1 MIILGDAAGRIV
13 RMLIQTVLGFMIG
26 DKFHETL
33 GVLCEQNHGRRSPM
47 RRLLWSVVHC
57 PPLSPFLSMD
67 AMSYQSDNNL
77 QAALKACKSSFLSV
91 GFFSF
96 FVNALMLVP
105 TFYMIQVSGRVVPSS
120 STSTLLMLTL
130 IMTVLVVTMGAL
142 EWVRSRIMV
151 RISNRLDVLLSRDV
165 YRASFKRALS
175 SGGADATAQSL
186 SDLTSLRQ
194 FFTGSGLFAFFD
206 APWFPIYTIVMF
218 LFHPWFG
225 WITLGC
231 GAVLAILAV
240 VNHRVTGQALATA
253 NKENVASNVVTT
265 KTLRNAEVIESM
277 GMLETLMNRWAK
289 RQRNVMLLQSNASD
303 KGGVVSSTSKT
314 FRTWSQSIML
324 ATGAYLVITH
334 EINPGLLMAGSLL
347 LGRALAP
354 IDQMIG
360 NWKGFV
366 AAKVQYDRLNK
377 VMDDL
382 KNEPER
388 MPLPAPEGHIQ
399 VENLIVAPPGSK
411 APVLRSISFV
421 APAGSIVGIVGPSA
435 AGKSTLVRALMG
447 IWPPQHGVVRL
458 DGADIATWDKQALGP
473 YVGYLP
479 QDIELFE
486 GSISENIARFDKVDP
501 EKVVEAAQ
509 MAGVHE
515 MILMQPDGYDTVI
528 GSEGVNLS
536 GGQRQRI
543 GLARALYGKPRL
555 IVLDE
560 PNSNLD
566 DVGEKALGI
575 ALQKVKES
583 GATVFIVSH
592 RPNILSRLDRVLVMA
607 GGTISLYG
615 ERDKV
620 IAQLAQQQAGNQPRV
635 AKAAPPAGPAAP
647 TAPAGPAAPGAP
659 AAPTP
664 PVAPAG
670 GNPAAPSP
678 ATPNGV

>member
-1 MIILGDAAGRIV
+1 
-13 RMLIQTVLGFMIG
+13 
-26 DKFHETL
+26 
-33 GVLCEQNHGRRSPM
+33 
-47 RRLLWSVVHC
+47 
-57 PPLSPFLSMD
+57 
-67 AMSYQSDNNL
+67 MSSQSENNL

-105 TFYMIQVSGRVVPSS
+105 TFFMIQVSGRVVPSS
-120 STSTLLMLTL
+120 SASTLLMLTL
-130 IMTVLVVTMGAL
+130 ILTFLLLILGSL

-165 YRASFKRALS
+165 YRASFKRALH
-175 SGGADATAQSL
+175 SGGGDATAQSL
-186 SDLTSLRQ
+186 NDLTSLRQ
-194 FFTGSGLFAFFD
+194 FFTGPGVFAFFD
-206 APWFPIYTIVMF
+206 APWFPIYTAIMF

-225 WITLGC
+225 WMTLGC
-231 GAVLAILAV
+231 GAILTVLAV
-240 VNHRVTGQALATA
+240 VNHRVTGQALASA
-253 NKENVASNVVTT
+253 NKENVASNVVTS

-289 RQRNVMLLQSNASD
+289 RQRNVMLLQSQASD
-303 KGGVVSSTSKT
+303 KGGAVSSLSKM
-314 FRTWSQSIML
+314 FRTWSQSFML
-324 ATGAYLVITH
+324 AIGAYLVITH

-347 LGRALAP
+347 LGRALSP
-354 IDQMIG
+354 IDQMI
-360 NWKGFV
+360 NSWKGFV
-366 AAKVQYDRLNK
+366 AAKVQYDRLSK

-382 KNEPER
+382 KKEPER

-399 VENLIVAPPGSK
+399 VENLIVAPPGAK

-458 DGADIATWDKQALGP
+458 DGADISTWDKQALGP

-501 EKVVEAAQ
+501 EKVVQAAQ

-515 MILMQPDGYDTVI
+515 MILMLPDGYDTVI
-528 GSEGVNLS
+528 GSDGVNLS

-543 GLARALYGKPRL
+543 GLARAIYGNPRL

-566 DVGEKALGI
+566 DVGERALGV
-575 ALQKVKES
+575 ALQKLKET

-592 RPNILSRLDRVLVMA
+592 RPNILTRLDRILVMA
-607 GGTISLYG
+607 GGSISLYG
-615 ERDKV
+615 ERDRV
-620 IAQLAQQQAGNQPRV
+620 IAELAAQQAKLQRGSQAASPQ
-635 AKAAPPAGPAAP
+635 
-647 TAPAGPAAPGAP
+647 APA
-659 AAPTP
+659 TP
-664 PVAPAG
+664 PVAPSA
-670 GNPAAPSP
+670 PAAVAP
-678 ATPNGV
+678 ATSTGA

>member
-1 MIILGDAAGRIV
+1 M
-13 RMLIQTVLGFMIG
+13 
-26 DKFHETL
+26 
-33 GVLCEQNHGRRSPM
+33 S
-47 RRLLWSVVHC
+47 S
-57 PPLSPFLSMD
+57 LSE
-67 AMSYQSDNNL
+67 NNL

-96 FVNALMLVP
+96 FVNTLMLVP
-105 TFYMIQVSGRVVPSS
+105 TFYMIQISGRVVPSS
-120 STSTLLMLTL
+120 STSTLLMLTVIL
-130 IMTVLVVTMGAL
+130 TLLLATMGSL
-142 EWVRSRIMV
+142 EWVRSRVMV
-151 RISNRLDVLLSRDV
+151 RISNRLDVMLSRDV
-165 YRASFKRALS
+165 YRASFKRALN
-175 SGGADATAQSL
+175 SGGGDATAQSL
-186 SDLTSLRQ
+186 NDLTALRQ
-194 FFTGSGLFAFFD
+194 FFTGNGLFAFFD
-206 APWFPIYTIVMF
+206 APWFPIYTLVMF

-225 WITLGC
+225 YMTLAC
-231 GAVLAILAV
+231 GAVLTVLAFI
-240 VNHRVTGQALATA
+240 NHRLTANALANA
-253 NKENVASNVVTT
+253 NKENVASNMVTT

-289 RQRNVMLLQSNASD
+289 RQRRIMLLQSEASD
-303 KGGVVSSTSKT
+303 KGGIVTTISKT

-324 ATGAYLVITH
+324 GIGAYLVVTH

-360 NWKGFV
+360 SWKGFV
-366 AAKVQYDRLNK
+366 AAKVQYDRLSK

-382 KNEPER
+382 NKEPER

-399 VENLIVAPPGSK
+399 VENLVVAPPGAK
-411 APVLRSISFV
+411 APVIRNISFV

-435 AGKSTLVRALMG
+435 AGKSTLVRAIMG

-458 DGADIATWDKQALGP
+458 DGADIHSWDKHALGP

-501 EKVVEAAQ
+501 DKVVQAAQ

-515 MILMQPDGYDTVI
+515 MILMLPDGYDTVI
-528 GSEGVNLS
+528 GSDGINLS

-543 GLARALYGKPRL
+543 GLARAIYGNPRL

-566 DVGEKALGI
+566 DVGERALGV
-575 ALQKVKES
+575 ALQKLKET

-592 RPNILSRLDRVLVMA
+592 RPNILSRLDRVLVMS

-615 ERDKV
+615 ERDRV
-620 IAQLAQQQAGNQPRV
+620 IAELAAQQAKGQQRV
-635 AKAAPPAGPAAP
+635 AQPDAAQPPAAGPAAP
-647 TAPAGPAAPGAP
+647 KSAPPATAAAGPVTTTSPG
-659 AAPTP
+659 
-664 PVAPAG
+664 V
-670 GNPAAPSP
+670 
-678 ATPNGV
+678 

>member
-1 MIILGDAAGRIV
+1 
-13 RMLIQTVLGFMIG
+13 
-26 DKFHETL
+26 
-33 GVLCEQNHGRRSPM
+33 
-47 RRLLWSVVHC
+47 
-57 PPLSPFLSMD
+57 
-67 AMSYQSDNNL
+67 MSYQSDNNL
-77 QAALKACKSSFLSV
+77 QAALRACKSSFLSV

-105 TFYMIQVSGRVVPSS
+105 TFFMIQVSGRVVPSS

-130 IMTVLVVTMGAL
+130 IMTVLIVTMGAL

-151 RISNRLDVLLSRDV
+151 RISNRLDIMLSRDV

-175 SGGADATAQSL
+175 SGGGDATAQSL

-194 FFTGSGLFAFFD
+194 FFTGPGLFAFFD

-225 WITLGC
+225 WMTLFC
-231 GAVLAILAV
+231 GAVLAVLAV
-240 VNHRVTGQALATA
+240 VNHRVTGSALAEA

-277 GMLETLMNRWAK
+277 GMLDTLMNRWAR
-289 RQRNVMLLQSNASD
+289 RQRNIMLLQSNASD

-314 FRTWSQSIML
+314 FRIWSQSIML
-324 ATGAYLVITH
+324 AIGAYLVVTH
-334 EINPGLLMAGSLL
+334 QINPGLLMAGSLL
-347 LGRALAP
+347 LGRALSP
-354 IDQMIG
+354 IDQMISS
-360 NWKGFV
+360 WKGFV
-366 AAKVQYDRLNK
+366 AAKVQYDRLSK

-399 VENLIVAPPGSK
+399 VENLIVAPPGAK
-411 APVLRSISFV
+411 APVIRSISFV

-458 DGADIATWDKQALGP
+458 DGADIASWDKHALGP
-473 YVGYLP
+473 HVGYLP

-501 EKVVEAAQ
+501 GKVVEAAQ

-515 MILMQPDGYDTVI
+515 MILMLPDGYDTVI
-528 GSEGVNLS
+528 GSDGVNLS

-543 GLARALYGKPRL
+543 GLARAIYGNPRL

-566 DVGEKALGI
+566 DVGERALGV
-575 ALQKVKES
+575 ALQKLKET

-592 RPNILSRLDRVLVMA
+592 RPNILTRLDRILVMA

-615 ERDKV
+615 ERDRV
-620 IAQLAQQQAGNQPRV
+620 IAELAAQQAKAQQRV
-635 AKAAPPAGPAAP
+635 AQPAAAQPPAAPPAAPNAAPPAAP
-647 TAPAGPAAPGAP
+647 AASPAATTSPG
-659 AAPTP
+659 
-664 PVAPAG
+664 V
-670 GNPAAPSP
+670 
-678 ATPNGV
+678 

>member
-1 MIILGDAAGRIV
+1 L
-13 RMLIQTVLGFMIG
+13 
-26 DKFHETL
+26 TL
-33 GVLCEQNHGRRSPM
+33 VTIYSQNFQARGTGERPSRQSAPCS
-47 RRLLWSVVHC
+47 LEVGGTLPAV
-57 PPLSPFLSMD
+57 FAYLSMD
-67 AMSYQSDNNL
+67 TMSSLSDNNL

-105 TFYMIQVSGRVVPSS
+105 TFYMIQISGRVVPSS

-130 IMTVLVVTMGAL
+130 ILTVLIATMGAL

-151 RISNRLDVLLSRDV
+151 RISNRLDVMLSRDV

-186 SDLTSLRQ
+186 NDLTALRQ

-206 APWFPIYTIVMF
+206 APWFPIYTVVMF

-225 WITLGC
+225 YMTLAC
-231 GAVLAILAV
+231 GLVLAGLAV
-240 VNHRVTGQALATA
+240 VNHRLTANALANA

-289 RQRNVMLLQSNASD
+289 RQRRIMLMQSEASD
-303 KGGVVSSTSKT
+303 KGGIVSTISKT

-324 ATGAYLVITH
+324 AIGAYLVVTH

-347 LGRALAP
+347 LGRALGP

-360 NWKGFV
+360 SWKGFV
-366 AAKVQYDRLNK
+366 AAKVQYDRLSK
-377 VMDDL
+377 VLDDL
-382 KNEPER
+382 SKEPER
-388 MPLPAPEGHIQ
+388 MPLPAPEGQIQ
-399 VENLIVAPPGSK
+399 VENLVVAPPGAK
-411 APVLRSISFV
+411 APVIRNMSFV
-421 APAGSIVGIVGPSA
+421 VPAGSIVGIVGPSA

-458 DGADIATWDKQALGP
+458 DGADIASWDKQALGQ

-486 GSISENIARFDKVDP
+486 GSISENIARFDKIDP
-501 EKVVEAAQ
+501 EKVVQAAQ

-515 MILMQPDGYDTVI
+515 MILMLPDGYDTVI
-528 GSEGVNLS
+528 GSDGVNLS
-536 GGQRQRI
+536 GGQRQRV
-543 GLARALYGKPRL
+543 GLARAIYGNPRL

-566 DVGEKALGI
+566 DVGERALGV
-575 ALQKVKES
+575 ALQKLKET

-592 RPNILSRLDRVLVMA
+592 RPNILTRLDRILVMA
-607 GGTISLYG
+607 GGAISLYG
-615 ERDKV
+615 ERDRV
-620 IAQLAQQQAGNQPRV
+620 IAELAAQQAKGQQRVGQA
-635 AKAAPPAGPAAP
+635 AAAQ
-647 TAPAGPAAPGAP
+647 AP
-659 AAPTP
+659 AAASPNP
-664 PVAPAG
+664 ASPAPAA
-670 GNPAAPSP
+670 AAPVVPTSTG
-678 ATPNGV
+678 A

>member
-1 MIILGDAAGRIV
+1 
-13 RMLIQTVLGFMIG
+13 
-26 DKFHETL
+26 
-33 GVLCEQNHGRRSPM
+33 
-47 RRLLWSVVHC
+47 
-57 PPLSPFLSMD
+57 
-67 AMSYQSDNNL
+67 MSYQSENNL

-105 TFYMIQVSGRVVPSS
+105 TFFMIQVSGRVVPSS

-130 IMTVLVVTMGAL
+130 IMTVLVITMGAL

-151 RISNRLDVLLSRDV
+151 RISNRLSVLLSRDV
-165 YRASFKRALS
+165 YRASFKRALKS
-175 SGGADATAQSL
+175 SGSDPTAQSL
-186 SDLTSLRQ
+186 NDLTSLRQ
-194 FFTGSGLFAFFD
+194 FFTGSALFAFFD
-206 APWFPIYTIVMF
+206 APWFPIYTVVMF

-225 WITLGC
+225 WATLGC
-231 GAVLAILAV
+231 GLVLTVLAV
-240 VNHRVTGQALATA
+240 VNHKVTGTALSTA

-265 KTLRNAEVIESM
+265 KTLRNAEAIESM
-277 GMLETLMNRWAK
+277 GMLETLMDRWAK
-289 RQRNVMLLQSNASD
+289 RQRYIMLLQSDASD
-303 KGGVVSSTSKT
+303 KGGAVSSVSKT
-314 FRTWSQSIML
+314 FRIWSQSIML
-324 ATGAYLVITH
+324 AMGAYLVVTH
-334 EINPGLLMAGSLL
+334 QINPGLMMAGSLL
-347 LGRALAP
+347 LGRALSP

-360 NWKGFV
+360 SWKGYV

-382 KNEPER
+382 NNEPER

-399 VENLIVAPPGSK
+399 VENLIVAPPGAK
-411 APVLRSISFV
+411 APVIRSISFV
-421 APAGSIVGIVGPSA
+421 VPAGSIVGIVGPSA

-458 DGADIATWDKQALGP
+458 DGADIASWDKQALGP

-515 MILMQPDGYDTVI
+515 MILMLPDGYDTVI
-528 GSEGVNLS
+528 GSEGINLS

-543 GLARALYGKPRL
+543 GLARAIYGNPRL

-566 DVGEKALGI
+566 DIGERALGV
-575 ALQKVKES
+575 ALQKLKET

-592 RPNILSRLDRVLVMA
+592 RPNILTRLDRILVMA

-615 ERDKV
+615 ERDRV
-620 IAQLAQQQAGNQPRV
+620 IAELAAQQAKAQQRV
-635 AKAAPPAGPAAP
+635 AQPAAPQPPAARNAAPPA
-647 TAPAGPAAPGAP
+647 APAPAP
-659 AAPTP
+659 A
-664 PVAPAG
+664 
-670 GNPAAPSP
+670 PSTSTG
-678 ATPNGV
+678 A